1 MSTRQ
6 KDARMRA
13 KPFPRGLELLHD
25 PLLNKGNA
33 FTDEERDELGL
44 RGLLPPHPAP
54 MPEQVARVMSA
65 YRAKTDEMEKFIYL
79 TSLHDRNET
88 LFYRVVVDNIEELMP
103 IIYTPTVGR
112 ACQLYGQIFRRA
124 RGMFI
129 SIDDAGRVA
138 DILENWPYDDVR
150 AIVVTDGERILG
162 LGDLG
167 ANGMGIPVGKLS
179 LYTACAGV
187 HPAVTL
193 PVTLDMGTDNE
204 TLLKEP
210 MYLGL
215 RRHRTR
221 GPEYDALVEEFVKA
235 ANDRWPGVLIQFEDF
250 GNQNAFRLLAKYRD
264 RVCSFN
270 DDIQGTA
277 AVTLA
282 GLMSA
287 LRVTGADLRQQ
298 RILFLGAG
306 EAGVGIADL
315 IVSAMVELGMPRE
328 EARRTC
334 WLVDSQGLVVKSR
347 KNLADHKRHYAH
359 DAPGSAT
366 LLEAIQ
372 TLKPTAL
379 IGVSGQP
386 ATFTREIILTMAEYN
401 PRPIIFALSNPTAN
415 SECTA
420 EEAYRHT
427 GGRALFASGSP
438 FAPVM
443 YQGKQL
449 IPSQANNA
457 YVFPGVAL
465 GIVAARLTR
474 VTDEMFAAAARV
486 LAGLLSKEEMANG
499 LLFPPL
505 TSIRNVSVKIA
516 TEVARIGFERGL
528 SAIPEPSD
536 IEALVKEQVFE
547 PEYRSYV

>member
-1 MSTRQ
+1 MSTRE
-6 KDARMRA
+6 KDVHTRTRA
-13 KPFPRGLELLHD
+13 IPHGLDLLHD
-25 PLLNKGNA
+25 PLLNKGSA
-33 FTDEERDELGL
+33 FTPEEREELGL
-44 RGLLPPHPAP
+44 RGLLPPHPMAID
-54 MPEQVARVMSA
+54 EQVERIMGA
-65 YRAKTDEMEKFIYL
+65 YRAKTDDLEKFIYL
-79 TSLHDRNET
+79 TALHDRNET
-88 LFYRVVVDNIEELMP
+88 LFYRVVVDHIEELMP

-112 ACQLYGQIFRRA
+112 ACQLYGQIFRRS
-124 RGMFI
+124 RGMWI
-129 SIDDAGRVA
+129 GIDDHGCVRN
-138 DILENWPYDDVR
+138 ILDNWPHEDVR

-187 HPAVTL
+187 NPANTL
-193 PVTLDMGTDNE
+193 PVTLDVGTDNE
-204 TLLKEP
+204 RLLKDP
-210 MYLGL
+210 LYLGL
-215 RRHRTR
+215 RRHRMR
-221 GPEYDALVEEFVKA
+221 GPAYDSLVEEFVTA
-235 ANDRWPGVLIQFEDF
+235 ANQRWPGVLIQFEDF
-250 GNQNAFRLLAKYRD
+250 GNTNAFRLLAKYRE
-264 RVCSFN
+264 RVCTFN

-287 LRVTGADLRQQ
+287 LRVTGAKLKDQ

-315 IVSAMVELGMPRE
+315 IVSAMMEAGASRD
-328 EARRTC
+328 EARRAC

-347 KNLADHKRHYAH
+347 EKLAEHKKHYAH
-359 DAPGSAT
+359 DAPQADT
-366 LLEAIQ
+366 LLDAIKAI
-372 TLKPTAL
+372 KPTAL

-386 ATFTREIILTMAEYN
+386 ATFTREIIMTMAELN

-415 SECTA
+415 AECTA

-443 YQGKQL
+443 LQGKQL

-474 VTDEMFAAAARV
+474 VTDEMFATAART
-486 LAGLLSKEEMANG
+486 LAGLLTKEQMASG

-505 TSIRNVSVKIA
+505 TEIREVSVKIA
-516 TEVARIGFERGL
+516 MAVAEVGFDRGFSTL
-528 SAIPEPSD
+528 PEPKD
-536 IEALVKEQVFE
+536 MEALIREHVFE
-547 PEYRSYV
+547 PKYRNYV